1 MNFFRFFELNNAV
14 CWYLTCDRYWEDTQS
29 NPRHFSWGLIFVP
42 VILLSLGLTL
52 CYYIIWIFFDS
63 NDLSPIEEN
72 TLHNYSRYQCVKQY
86 SDEYYPASD
95 VNPSNN
101 HYIYVTY
108 PPEIKRKL
116 LDSCYNRTPR
126 L

>member
-1 MNFFRFFELNNAV
+1 MYN
-14 CWYLTCDRYWEDTQS
+14 Y
-29 NPRHFSWGLIFVP
+29 
-42 VILLSLGLTL
+42 ILLV
-52 CYYIIWIFFDS
+52 IFCLFSS

-116 LDSCYNRTPR
+116 LDRYIDICILLINKMHQYFNVKVKLIFFYSCYNRTPR